1 MPRNIEPKKTQRY
14 NVDFKSKLE
23 ADWAS
28 IFEHLE
34 LSWEYERET
43 FRFSDGTIYTPDFW
57 IEDLDVW
64 VEIKPTLEI
73 AIEDGAIDKCSK
85 LALEHDVFVDLEVGE
100 YSFWFIVSHNQ
111 NPEVKIIPIYPQFI
125 FSGYILRKSLG
136 RELEGLKPPLRS
148 KANQEKMETK
158 LFELKQKAA
167 PATRLF
173 KKLAPNAPTILV
185 SSEPN
190 VKNQKLIY

>member
-1 MPRNIEPKKTQRY
+1 MPRNIKEKPTQRY
-14 NVDFKSKLE
+14 NVDFKSTLE

-34 LSWEYERET
+34 LSWEYEPKS
-43 FRFSDGTIYTPDFW
+43 FPFSDGTIYKPDFW

-73 AIEDGAIDKCSK
+73 ALEENAIRKCSK

-100 YSFWFIVSHNQ
+100 YSFWFIVRHNQ
-111 NPEVKIIPIYPQFI
+111 NPEVVILPMSPQLI
-125 FSGYILRKSLG
+125 FSGYIVRKSFG

-148 KANQEKMETK
+148 KANQ
-158 LFELKQKAA
+158 
-167 PATRLF
+167 
-173 KKLAPNAPTILV
+173 
-185 SSEPN
+185 
-190 VKNQKLIY
+190 